1 MLVASGFE
9 AGLIILAA
17 IVVGI
22 FIAGDW
28 YGTNAMRLEA
38 IQRGHG
44 LYCSDTGKFAWFGEC
59 DMDTKE
65 GE

>member
-28 YGTNAMRLEA
+28 YGTNSMRLEA
-38 IQRGHG
+38 IQRGYG
-44 LYCSDTGKFAWFGEC
+44 IYCPDSGDFAWAGEC
-59 DMDTKE
+59 GVNAKE